1 MKRLIVYFLL
11 AYLLSWV
18 IWLPLYAPAIGLGTM
33 PVLPYHHAIGAFGPF
48 LAAIITTVL
57 FDMKALPAL
66 LNKCFSLGN
75 IVMLQVALFAPFLIA
90 VAAISIVGLFGSGNF
105 DFSSIGTSNEFP
117 GWGLLM
123 FTAYNIFTFGYGEE
137 MGWRGY
143 ALPKLQQR
151 FSALQ
156 SSLILTVFWA
166 LWHLP
171 LFLYRPG
178 YVSMDMAGMIGWLL
192 SLLTGSI
199 LLTWLFNTSKGSILI
214 CALFHATVDVA
225 FTSANMDAATVSF
238 MGAIITI
245 WGVLTI
251 LIFKGKDLS
260 VNPRFKFLEYFN
272 HKTDDNQHSL

>member
-1 MKRLIVYFLL
+1 MKRLTVYFLL
-11 AYLLSWV
+11 SYLISWL

-48 LAAIITTVL
+48 LAAIITTAL
-57 FDMKALPAL
+57 FDRKALPAL

-90 VAAISIVGLFGSGNF
+90 IAAITIVGLFGGGSF

-123 FTAYNIFTFGYGEE
+123 FTVYNIFTFGYGEE
-137 MGWRGY
+137 IGWRGY
-143 ALPKLQQR
+143 ALPRLQQR
-151 FSALQ
+151 FTAFT

-199 LLTWLFNTSKGSILI
+199 LLTWLFNTSRGSVLV

-225 FTSANMDAATVSF
+225 FTSANMNASVVSY

-245 WGVLTI
+245 WGILTI
-251 LIFKGKDLS
+251 LIYKGKNLS
-260 VNPRFKFLEYFN
+260 VNPRVTFSEYYN